1 MEGKRRSRGDGCL
14 ANSTNIHQS
23 NSTSFPADRGEGEP
37 TVSVYLKGHGWVC
50 VCACALAG
58 LRPSLFPKEVS
69 LDNKHS
75 HSSSPADLINKTSS
89 SEYTLSLSPS
99 LTHTDHLFHTLQVN
113 TNSFQHM
120 RWHAFMFAGERREEE
135 SWAYLLPVIA
145 PSYDPPSPKFTTALT
160 YLITQPQTLTCKQ
173 KKKNTHTPQSHTW
186 IQSNITR
193 LMPLLFILLYIL
205 AQWHFFIDISVS
217 EGGSVLCEAKKVSF
231 CRNNLKQQWNIN
243 FFCQFKCIKRNQS
256 PIWHLKSSMK
266 DKRWHV
272 CSAVTDGKWLKSYS
286 FFLW

>member
-50 VCACALAG
+50 VCACASAG

-89 SEYTLSLSPS
+89 SEYTLSLPHSHTQTTFS
-99 LTHTDHLFHTLQVN
+99 THYRWTRTAFN
-113 TNSFQHM
+113 TWDDMLSCL
-120 RWHAFMFAGERREEE
+120 RVKEE

-173 KKKNTHTPQSHTW
+173 KKHTAITHMHTIKHHSADASAIHLALYYSAMAFFHW
-186 IQSNITR
+186 LFCFWRRVGTLWSQKS
-193 LMPLLFILLYIL
+193 FIL
-205 AQWHFFIDISVS
+205 Q
-217 EGGSVLCEAKKVSF
+217 K
-231 CRNNLKQQWNIN
+231 
-243 FFCQFKCIKRNQS
+243 
-256 PIWHLKSSMK
+256 
-266 DKRWHV
+266 
-272 CSAVTDGKWLKSYS
+272 
-286 FFLW
+286 

>member
-1 MEGKRRSRGDGCL
+1 MS
-14 ANSTNIHQS
+14 
-23 NSTSFPADRGEGEP
+23 
-37 TVSVYLKGHGWVC
+37 VC
-50 VCACALAG
+50 VCACTSAG

-145 PSYDPPSPKFTTALT
+145 PSYDPPPPQNSPQLS
-160 YLITQPQTLTCKQ
+160 LISSHSLRHSHASKKNQKNQQ
-173 KKKNTHTPQSHTW
+173 KKNPHTA
-186 IQSNITR
+186 ITR
-193 LMPLLFILLYIL
+193 MHTIKHHSADASAIHLALYFSAVAFFHWHFCFWRRVGTLWSQKSFIL
-205 AQWHFFIDISVS
+205 Q
-217 EGGSVLCEAKKVSF
+217 K
-231 CRNNLKQQWNIN
+231 
-243 FFCQFKCIKRNQS
+243 
-256 PIWHLKSSMK
+256 
-266 DKRWHV
+266 
-272 CSAVTDGKWLKSYS
+272 
-286 FFLW
+286 

>member
-50 VCACALAG
+50 VCACASAG

-120 RWHAFMFAGERREEE
+120 RWHAFMFAGERRELSIPAACNRSQLWPPLPKIHHSSHLSHHTASDTHMQAKETHRDYTH
-135 SWAYLLPVIA
+135 AYN
-145 PSYDPPSPKFTTALT
+145 
-160 YLITQPQTLTCKQ
+160 QTSLGWCVCY
-173 KKKNTHTPQSHTW
+173 S
-186 IQSNITR
+186 SC
-193 LMPLLFILLYIL
+193 FIL
-205 AQWHFFIDISVS
+205 
-217 EGGSVLCEAKKVSF
+217 
-231 CRNNLKQQWNIN
+231 
-243 FFCQFKCIKRNQS
+243 
-256 PIWHLKSSMK
+256 
-266 DKRWHV
+266 
-272 CSAVTDGKWLKSYS
+272 
-286 FFLW
+286 

>member
-1 MEGKRRSRGDGCL
+1 MS
-14 ANSTNIHQS
+14 
-23 NSTSFPADRGEGEP
+23 
-37 TVSVYLKGHGWVC
+37 VC
-50 VCACALAG
+50 VCASAG

-145 PSYDPPSPKFTTALT
+145 PSYDPPLPKIHHSSHLSHHTASD
-160 YLITQPQTLTCKQ
+160 
-173 KKKNTHTPQSHTW
+173 THMQ
-186 IQSNITR
+186 
-193 LMPLLFILLYIL
+193 
-205 AQWHFFIDISVS
+205 
-217 EGGSVLCEAKKVSF
+217 AKKPPKKHTH
-231 CRNNLKQQWNIN
+231 RNHTHAY
-243 FFCQFKCIKRNQS
+243 NQTS
-256 PIWHLKSSMK
+256 LGWCVCYSS
-266 DKRWHV
+266 
-272 CSAVTDGKWLKSYS
+272 C
-286 FFLW
+286 FIF

>member
-50 VCACALAG
+50 VCACASAG

-160 YLITQPQTLTCKQ
+160 YLITQPQTLTCEQ
-173 KKKNTHTPQSHTW
+173 KKKHTHTAITHMNTIKHHSADASAIHLALYFSAVAFSHWHFCFWRRVGTLW
-186 IQSNITR
+186 SQKS
-193 LMPLLFILLYIL
+193 FIL
-205 AQWHFFIDISVS
+205 Q
-217 EGGSVLCEAKKVSF
+217 K
-231 CRNNLKQQWNIN
+231 
-243 FFCQFKCIKRNQS
+243 
-256 PIWHLKSSMK
+256 
-266 DKRWHV
+266 
-272 CSAVTDGKWLKSYS
+272 
-286 FFLW
+286 